1 VVRAAPAVL
10 VFSLFFQSLAQL
22 AMARLAVLASCSVG
36 AAAFAPTP
44 SALRSTAPAQQGL
57 ADRRVGVGSISDAAF
72 GSYSAASAAVCAA
85 AALSASAAVK
95 SRRAARVAREA
106 QVVTY
111 VDGKARFV
119 VDGAAPQAAFS
130 PESQL
135 GAQAPLG
142 FWDPLGFCD
151 GITELEFKRLRSCEI
166 KHGRLAMMATIGF
179 ITPFYSKLPGYL
191 SPSASLKFADIDN
204 GLGAIS
210 QVPSAG
216 WAQILIFAALCEFG
230 PNPSLEEWKTGAPGD
245 YGYGFLGM
253 FGPVMDPE
261 KKKRSLSAEISNG
274 RLAMMAITGM
284 VVQNGITGSTDSAM
298 WFGS

>member
-1 VVRAAPAVL
+1 
-10 VFSLFFQSLAQL
+10 
-22 AMARLAVLASCSVG
+22 MARLAVLASCSVG

-44 SALRSTAPAQQGL
+44 SALRSTALAQQGL
-57 ADRRVGVGSISDAAF
+57 VDRQVDVGSRPGAAF
-72 GSYSAASAAVCAA
+72 GSCAASAAVCTA
-85 AALSASAAVK
+85 AALSVSAAVK

-106 QVVTY
+106 KVVTY

-119 VDGAAPQAAFS
+119 VDGAAPQGGSSGAFS

-204 GLGAIS
+204 GLGAVS

-230 PNPSLEEWKTGAPGD
+230 PNPKMEEWRTGAPGD
-245 YGYGFLGM
+245 YGKGFLGM

-284 VVQNGITGSTDSAM
+284 VVQNGITGTTDSAM
-298 WFGS
+298 WFGN

>member
-1 VVRAAPAVL
+1 
-10 VFSLFFQSLAQL
+10 
-22 AMARLAVLASCSVG
+22 MARLAVFASCSMGATAFAPAPGALRSSALAPAGAPVGAQLAAVPGAEG
-36 AAAFAPTP
+36 AAAFGQNA
-44 SALRSTAPAQQGL
+44 AVAA
-57 ADRRVGVGSISDAAF
+57 VGVAAV
-72 GSYSAASAAVCAA
+72 ASAAM
-85 AALSASAAVK
+85 AVK
-95 SRRAARVAREA
+95 SRSRVARNA

-119 VDGAAPQAAFS
+119 TAGGAAAASAGTFS

-135 GAQAPLG
+135 GVLAPTG

-151 GITELEFKRLRSCEI
+151 GITEMEFKRLRSCEI

-204 GLGAIS
+204 GLGAVS

-230 PNPSLEEWKTGAPGD
+230 PNPKMEEWRTGAPGD
-245 YGYGFLGM
+245 YGKGFLGM

-284 VVQNGITGSTDSAM
+284 VVQNGITGTTDSAM

>member
-1 VVRAAPAVL
+1 
-10 VFSLFFQSLAQL
+10 
-22 AMARLAVLASCSVG
+22 MG
-36 AAAFAPTP
+36 AAAFAPAP
-44 SALRSTAPAQQGL
+44 IALRSSVSAHADGSAGAQVAAAPGSQGAFASGQSAVVTA
-57 ADRRVGVGSISDAAF
+57 VGV
-72 GSYSAASAAVCAA
+72 AAV
-85 AALSASAAVK
+85 ASVAVAVK
-95 SRRAARVAREA
+95 SRSRVARNA

-119 VDGAAPQAAFS
+119 TEGGASAQSAGTFS

-135 GAQAPLG
+135 GVLAPTG

-151 GITELEFKRLRSCEI
+151 GITEMEFKRLRSCEI

-179 ITPFYSKLPGYL
+179 IMPFYDRLPGYL
-191 SPSASLKFADIDN
+191 SPSANLKFADLPN
-204 GLGAIS
+204 GLEAAS

-216 WAQILIFAALCEFG
+216 WVQIFLFAALCEFG
-230 PNPSLEEWKTGAPGD
+230 FKRGIEEWKTGEPGD